1 MEYLINDCIRFSSE
15 DKKLR
20 SIANE
25 AAIVELS
32 NTSTRLLIR
41 FIESNGML
49 LTRKEL
55 FDVWSDYG
63 FTYSYS
69 ALSNHVSEL
78 RKAFLSL
85 DDNSEVLT
93 TVPKKGF
100 KFDAKIT
107 HSTNRKSGEGESV
120 LSCPLDEECD
130 ESDESKGKPFFDSF
144 KIKIAP
150 GFTMYFFTFSTLVLI
165 LTLVYICFFCKESE
179 VRFIKSFK
187 KCDIYQIAYA
197 TTLKEEKAIDLVRS
211 SDIDC
216 TNESIDIFYAESGV
230 DSDDFGMKI
239 ISFCK
244 ANDNS
249 CTNYV
254 YNKRY

>member
-1 MEYLINDCIRFSSE
+1 MEYLINDSIRFSSE
-15 DKKLR
+15 DKKLC
-20 SIANE
+20 SIADE
-25 AAIVELS
+25 AVFVELS

-41 FIESNGML
+41 FIESNGLL

-69 ALSNHVSEL
+69 ALSNHVSEI
-78 RKAFLSL
+78 RKAFLCL
-85 DDNSEVLT
+85 DENAEVIT

-100 KFDAKIT
+100 KFDAKVT
-107 HSTNRKSGEGESV
+107 HYTNGKLAEGECV
-120 LSCPLDEECD
+120 LSYPIGDK
-130 ESDESKGKPFFDSF
+130 SDESKRNSFFDSLN
-144 KIKIAP
+144 IRTVP
-150 GFTMYFFTFSTLVLI
+150 GFTMSFFALSMLVLI
-165 LTLVYICFFCKESE
+165 FTLVYIYFFCKESE

-187 KCDIYQIAYA
+187 KCDIYQVAYA
-197 TTLKEEKAIDLVRS
+197 STLKEEKAMDLIRS

-216 TNESIDIFYAESGV
+216 TNESIDIFYADSGV

-244 ANDNS
+244 ENDNS
-249 CTNYV
+249 CTNYI